1 MRPLS
6 HLSHLSLL
14 SHPLRS
20 AIIPSRGCLVLC
32 LLLLGTPPASAGLV
46 AWWPFSSAATVGN
59 DAARGIA
66 LSATGASYTE
76 AGKSGG
82 GLALDGNSQY
92 LSGTVPN
99 LPAGNSAYTQ
109 AAWIRPTLL
118 GARGIVGWGNYGT
131 VRQVNALRL
140 AAGGNGLTHYWWS
153 SDLEVTNLST
163 TLNDGNW
170 HHVATTWDGVVR
182 RIYLDGTQA
191 AIDAPGSNGATT
203 ANFRIGSTNNAEFFS
218 GTLDD
223 VAIYNNALTA
233 AEVQALAN
241 GASPLGGPFITSFS
255 ANPATAYEGDPVTL
269 AWNVTTATVT
279 GAFSYEIALGSTTV
293 SSGTAT
299 SGSFST
305 TVPDL
310 TGTPQTLTWT
320 LRAIETGGNAVTTTA
335 DASVSANPGIPT
347 ATGQTGL
354 IVRNGTPH
362 PVLLSGSDPNN
373 GSLQYLI
380 VTPPAHGSLTRGT
393 GADRLYSATPGYT
406 GPDEF
411 TFKVSDGKYG
421 SAPATIRLNITGPSL
436 PPTGITAADTT
447 IRPGKGPGDFLTT
460 LSSPDPNAGEA
471 HTFTLVS
478 GPGGEENQRFSIK
491 GNQLLAAVSFASMAG
506 ETLRLRLR
514 STDAEGLWIER
525 NLVFQVVPETRGVI
539 INEIHYNGINNVIR
553 NSFIELYNDGPFTA
567 DLSHWRLSGGV
578 DYLIPAGTTLAPDS
592 YLIIAEDPATIL
604 STWSKTALG
613 PWDNAIVLYPDGSKE
628 TNGLSNDGDTIR
640 LRDPA
645 NNIISEV
652 DYNNH
657 SPWPAEGN
665 GEGYSIEL
673 KHPSLDATH
682 GSNWSAAK
690 LPGTATYIPP
700 ASTGWRYFK
709 SLTPPATTWKARS
722 GADLTGW
729 LEGTTT
735 AGSATIPWLGFGYG
749 DNDDA
754 VLLADMRRTTA
765 PTPQNGYQAVYFRH
779 EFTLEAGQI
788 PNALALRVYIDDGCV
803 IYLNGVEIPVRF
815 YVGSG
820 TPTQAAGAVTIG
832 GISITTHEAAPNNWD
847 SYTITNTAPYNL
859 SAGTNV
865 LAVLAI
871 NSPVTSDDFSFNLE
885 MKQGSGGSDQASPG
899 ARNISYSANA
909 APAIRKVEHMP
920 VSPTSVDPIV
930 ITARITDPQGTA
942 SATITWQTNAA
953 GAYIPST
960 LPKAILDRNFVN
972 VATPLAA
979 NPAFENPANWSTT
992 PMNDEG
998 LGDDALGGDGIWTGT
1013 LPARANRTL
1022 VRYRITATD
1031 SAGHAGRVP
1040 YQGDPSL
1047 NFACFVYN
1055 GVPDYE
1061 GTSSADLQKLPVYH
1075 FLTRKQDY
1083 DQCVAYDNNSA
1094 SRLTAGPSWSFEN
1107 WKACFVCNGIVHDHI
1122 PYRLKGAN
1130 GRYTA
1135 SGTGGA
1141 GNAKRAFK
1149 FLFHKGYEFDAR
1161 DHLGQA
1167 YPEKWSTMITENLW
1181 ENRASYTFSINEHL
1195 NSRIF
1200 NQLGVPAPAGHWA
1213 HFRTVMQTAEQPDRW
1228 RGDFWGLM
1236 WVHEDYDRRF
1246 LKAHGL
1252 KKGNLYKL
1260 TRDGTAG
1267 LLQFR
1272 YQSTFGPL
1280 NGSDHDD
1287 LLNNLKGTSTPAF
1300 INARVNLDLW
1310 CRYHAFCE
1318 AIRHYDYWPSGDNNA
1333 GWYFYPNYNTA
1344 NGNKGVLWYLPND
1357 LDATWGPTWNNGHD
1371 LVHNAL
1377 FNDSASSGGDPSTN
1391 PTLWPNYFNQ
1401 VREIRALVWQP
1412 DQINPLI
1419 DQFAAIVRPIA
1430 NAEFRRWVG
1439 GPADA
1444 GNFTGLN
1451 GPGDTALGTVGQT
1464 ALDRYIAGM
1473 KDFAF
1478 DANGGGSNWPGDTV
1492 AAGGRAVFL
1501 DRLGS
1506 SLGENATKYPATPV
1520 ISYTGTA
1527 GHAVNDLRFTVNAF
1541 SDPQGTNTFAAIQ
1554 WRMAQVNT
1562 SATYVPT
1569 EPRLLEINASF
1580 DSGPIATFASEFKYP
1595 PSACTPGNRYR
1606 ARVRMKDATGRW
1618 SYWSPAVE
1626 FTAGTFDPSP
1636 YSSQLA
1642 VRELMYH
1649 SANPGTAE
1657 RAAGAALVPPQS
1669 WNDDSFDYLELYN
1682 MGSSVLDLTGFQFT
1696 SGFDFTFPEGTL
1708 IAPGASLL
1716 VVQNIAAFT
1725 TRYGSGKPIAGA
1737 WQATDRL
1744 SNGGETI
1751 TLQFGSVTPPVLSFT
1766 YDDDPALSWPAAAD
1780 GSGFSLVRIHPED
1793 PTRDASLGYNWRSSL
1808 TNRGSPG
1815 TDDRVSYASWLG
1827 ATPEGDPDHD
1837 SLDNIIEYA
1846 LGSDPLM
1853 PSPAASPA
1861 AGYLTVTVLGVPGNY
1876 PTLTFIR
1883 SNAHED
1889 FSQQVEF
1896 STDLQTWP
1904 LRGIQVSSTDAGDGT
1919 RREVWRTE
1927 APGLPGPGA
1936 RLHGRLRFTRP

>member
-1 MRPLS
+1 MRATSQLS
-6 HLSHLSLL
+6 RL
-14 SHPLRS
+14 LRS
-20 AIIPSRGCLVLC
+20 VVIHRRGRLAAGV
-32 LLLLGTPPASAGLV
+32 LLLGTLPASAGLV
-46 AWWPFSSAATVGN
+46 AYWPFSSEATLGN
-59 DAARGIA
+59 DAARGTA
-66 LSATGASYTE
+66 LSATGATYTA

-82 GLALDGNSQY
+82 GLALDGNNQY

-99 LPAGNSAYTQ
+99 LPAGNSTYSQT
-109 AAWIRPTLL
+109 AWIKPTLL
-118 GARGIVGWGNYGT
+118 GARGIVGWGNYGA

-140 AAGGNGLTHYWWS
+140 AASGSGLTHYWGS
-153 SDLEVTNLST
+153 ADLEVTNLST

-182 RIYLDGTQA
+182 RIYLDGIQA

-203 ANFRIGSTNNAEFFS
+203 ANFRIGSTNGAEFFS

-233 AEVQALAN
+233 AEVQALAS
-241 GASPLGGPFITSFS
+241 GGSPLGGPFIASFS
-255 ANPATAYEGDPVTL
+255 ASPATAYEGDPVTL
-269 AWNVTTATVT
+269 SWNVTTATVT
-279 GAFSYEIALGSTTV
+279 GTFSYEIALGATTL

-299 SGSFST
+299 SGSFLT

-310 TGTPQTLTWT
+310 AGTPQTLTWT

-335 DASVSANPGIPT
+335 VSSLAANPGIP
-347 ATGQTGL
+347 AANGQAGL
-354 IVRNGTPH
+354 IVRNGTPL

-373 GSLQYLI
+373 GPLRFLI

-393 GADRLYSATPGYT
+393 GADRVYSATPGYT

-411 TFKVSDGKYG
+411 TFKVSDGKYE
-421 SAPATIRLNITGPSL
+421 SAPATIKLTVTGPSL
-436 PPTGITAADTT
+436 PPTGIIAADTT
-447 IRPGKGPGDFLTT
+447 IRPEKGPGDFITT
-460 LSSPDPNAGEA
+460 LSSPDSNAGEA
-471 HTFTLVS
+471 HTFTFAS
-478 GPGGEENQRFSIK
+478 GPGGEENQRFTIS
-491 GNQLLAAVSFASMAG
+491 GNQLISATSFANLAG
-506 ETLRLRLR
+506 ETQRLRLR
-514 STDAEGLWIER
+514 STDAAGLWIEQ
-525 NLVFQVVPETRGVI
+525 NLIFQVVPKTRGVI

-553 NSFIELYNDGPFTA
+553 NSFIELYNDGPFPA
-567 DLSHWRLSGGV
+567 DLSNWRLSGDV
-578 DYLIPAGTTLAPDS
+578 DYLIPAGTTLAPDA

-613 PWDNAIVLYPDGSKE
+613 PWDNATVLYPDGSKE
-628 TNGLSNDGDTIR
+628 SNGLPNDGGTIR
-640 LRDPA
+640 LRDA
-645 NNIISEV
+645 SNKVTAEV

-657 SPWPAEGN
+657 SPWPSQGN

-673 KHPSLDATH
+673 KHPSLDPTH

-690 LPGTATYIPP
+690 LPGTVTYIPP
-700 ASTGWRYFK
+700 ASSGWKYFK
-709 SLTPPATTWKARS
+709 SLTPPATTWKART

-735 AGSATIPWLGFGYG
+735 AGNATIPWFGFGYA

-754 VLLADMRRTTA
+754 VLLPDMRRITA
-765 PTPQNGYQAVYFRH
+765 PIAQNGYQAVYFRH
-779 EFTLEAGQI
+779 QFTLEAGKI

-859 SAGTNV
+859 TAGTNV

-871 NSPVTSDDFSFNLE
+871 NSPITSDDFSFNLE
-885 MKQGSGGSDQASPG
+885 MTQGTGSSDQASPG
-899 ARNISYSANA
+899 ARNISYSASA
-909 APAIRKVEHMP
+909 APAIRKVEHTP
-920 VSPTSVDPIV
+920 VSPTSLDPIV
-930 ITARITDPQGTA
+930 ITARITDPQGVA
-942 SATITWQTNAA
+942 AAFISWQTNAA

-960 LPKAILDRNFVN
+960 LPKAILDGNFVN
-972 VATPLAA
+972 VTAPLAA
-979 NPAFENPANWSTT
+979 NPAFENPANWNTT
-992 PMNDEG
+992 AMNDDG

-1013 LPARANRTL
+1013 IPARANRTL
-1022 VRYRITATD
+1022 VRYRITTAD
-1031 SAGHAGRVP
+1031 NSGNSARIP
-1040 YQGDPSL
+1040 YPGDPSL

-1061 GTSSADLQKLPVYH
+1061 GTSSADLQKFPVYH
-1075 FLTRKQDY
+1075 FLTRKSDY

-1094 SRLTAGPSWSFEN
+1094 SRLTAGPSWSYEN
-1107 WKACFVCNGIVHDHI
+1107 WEACFVCNGTVYDHI

-1149 FLFHKGYEFDAR
+1149 FLFNKGYEFDAR
-1161 DHLGQA
+1161 DQLGKA
-1167 YPEKWSTMITENLW
+1167 YPEKWATMITENLW
-1181 ENRASYTFSINEHL
+1181 ENRASYTFSLNEHIDSYL
-1195 NSRIF
+1195 F
-1200 NQLGVPAPAGHWA
+1200 NKLGVPAPAGHWA
-1213 HFRTVMQTAEQPDRW
+1213 HFRTVMQTAEQPDKW

-1236 WVHEDYDRRF
+1236 WVHEDYDKRF

-1272 YQSTFGPL
+1272 YQSTFGPV

-1287 LLNNLKGTSTPAF
+1287 LLNNLKGTSTPAY

-1318 AIRHYDYWPSGDNNA
+1318 AIRHYDYWPNGDNNA
-1333 GWYFYPNYNTA
+1333 GWYFYPNYSAA

-1377 FNDSASSGGDPSTN
+1377 FNDSASSGGDANTN

-1401 VREIRALVWQP
+1401 VREIRALLWQP

-1419 DQFAAIVRPIA
+1419 DQFAAVIRPIA
-1430 NAEFRRWVG
+1430 NAEFKRWVG
-1439 GPADA
+1439 GPSDA
-1444 GNFTGLN
+1444 GNFGGLF
-1451 GPGDTALGTVGQT
+1451 GPGDSALGTVGQT

-1478 DANGGGSNWPGDTV
+1478 DANGGGSNWPGDAV
-1492 AAGGRAVFL
+1492 AVGGRAAFL
-1501 DRLGS
+1501 DKLGS
-1506 SLGENATKYPATPV
+1506 TLAENATKYPATPT
-1520 ISYTGTA
+1520 ISYLGNI
-1527 GHAVNDLRFTVNAF
+1527 GNPINDLRFSTTAF
-1541 SDPQGTNTFAAIQ
+1541 SDPQGANTFSAIQ
-1554 WRMAQVNT
+1554 WRMAQVNP
-1562 SATYVPT
+1562 SSTYIPA
-1569 EPRLLEINASF
+1569 EPRLLEINASY
-1580 DSGPIATFASEFKYP
+1580 DSGAIPTFSGEFKYP
-1595 PSACTPGNRYR
+1595 ATACTPGNRYR
-1606 ARVRMKDATGRW
+1606 ARVRMKDTTGRW
-1618 SYWSPAVE
+1618 SYWSPAYE
-1626 FTAGTFDPSP
+1626 FTAGAFDPAA
-1636 YSSQLA
+1636 YASQL
-1642 VRELMYH
+1642 VVSELMYH
-1649 SANPGTAE
+1649 SANPTAAE
-1657 RAAGAALVPPQS
+1657 RAAGAALVPAQA
-1669 WNDDSFDYLELYN
+1669 WNDDSFDYVELRN
-1682 MGSSVLDLTGFQFT
+1682 IGSSPLDLTGFQFT
-1696 SGFDFTFPEGTL
+1696 SGFDFAFPDGTIL
-1708 IAPGASLL
+1708 APGASLL
-1716 VVQNIAAFT
+1716 VVQNTAAFT
-1725 TRYGSGKPIAGA
+1725 ARYGNGKPIAGA

-1751 TLQFGSVTPPVLSFT
+1751 TLQFGNATPPVFSFT
-1766 YDDDPALSWPAAAD
+1766 YNDDPALNWPAAAD
-1780 GSGFSLVRIHPED
+1780 GAGYSLVRIHPED
-1793 PTRDASLGYNWRSSL
+1793 PSRNAGLGLNWRSSL
-1808 TNRGSPG
+1808 TSTGSPG

-1827 ATPEGDPDHD
+1827 ATPEGDPDQD
-1837 SLDNIIEYA
+1837 GLNNIVEYA
-1846 LGSDPLM
+1846 LGSDPLT
-1853 PSPAASPA
+1853 PSATASPA
-1861 AGYLTVTVLGVPGNY
+1861 AAWQTISVEGTPGLY

-1883 SNAHED
+1883 ANAHED

-1896 STDLQTWP
+1896 SPDLLGWPIRSVQVSATDL
-1904 LRGIQVSSTDAGDGT
+1904 GNGT
-1919 RREVWRTE
+1919 RREVWRADT
-1927 APGLPGPGA
+1927 PGQPGPGT
-1936 RLHGRLRFTRP
+1936 RVYGRLRFTRP